1 MEVIEQDLNGQK
13 FYQVKN
19 FLGSWHDKQTFI
31 NDIENELDT
40 DLGPLPLYQTKHYL
54 HNKLQ
59 SKHWKQFFSNVLM
72 VAKKLTNKKF
82 KIVESWANKITEESK
97 FYLHTHPANISF
109 VYYLHPIHEA
119 YGTII
124 KMNEKEFILPGI
136 ENSALFFN
144 GNIPHEI
151 VHPPKEIVKLNP
163 RYSIAL
169 DLNETNA

>member
-59 SKHWKQFFSNVLM
+59 SKHW
-72 VAKKLTNKKF
+72 
-82 KIVESWANKITEESK
+82 
-97 FYLHTHPANISF
+97 
-109 VYYLHPIHEA
+109 
-119 YGTII
+119 
-124 KMNEKEFILPGI
+124 
-136 ENSALFFN
+136 
-144 GNIPHEI
+144 
-151 VHPPKEIVKLNP
+151 
-163 RYSIAL
+163 
-169 DLNETNA
+169 